1 MRNTAEYQEMF
12 SRMEKIYLTK
22 GIEEVTRTFE
32 SAMKMFNRSLKKCI
46 SIKEV
51 CERTDTIFSYGGK
64 YRQYSYDYRMA
75 LSGIE
80 KHSKQIE
87 MANMIMGD
95 LKAKYNF

>member
-1 MRNTAEYQEMF
+1 MKNTEEYQEMF

-32 SAMKMFNRSLKKCI
+32 SAMKTFNRSLEKCT
-46 SIKEV
+46 SIKEI
-51 CERTDTIFSYGGK
+51 CERTDRVFSYGGK
-64 YRQYSYDYRMA
+64 YRQHSYDYSMA

-87 MANMIMGD
+87 MANMIMED
-95 LKAKYNF
+95 VKAKYNF